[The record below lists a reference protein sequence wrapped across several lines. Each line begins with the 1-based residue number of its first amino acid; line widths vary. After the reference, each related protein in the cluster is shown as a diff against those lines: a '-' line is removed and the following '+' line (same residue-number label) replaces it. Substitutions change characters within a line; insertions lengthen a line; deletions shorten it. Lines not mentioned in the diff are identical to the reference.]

1 MNDDKLTVD
10 YELARKFALYA
21 IASEQPMTIGE
32 AFKDYKDALTI
43 TDVGQTGSVLYL
55 DRNYCVCD
63 STTIDRHESYNTTI
77 DKRET
82 FKNDENNEN
91 QLQEQRNSLRG
102 ERGKEQGG
110 LLCRIRKPRLASRH
124 LKYKEISPR
133 Y

>member
-1 MNDDKLTVD
+1 MNNDDLVID
-10 YELARKFALYA
+10 FDLARSFLVDA
-21 IASEQPMTIGE
+21 IASENIKVSD
-32 AFKDYKDALTI
+32 AYKDALTI
-43 TDVGQTGSVLYL
+43 TDVGKTDLGLYL
-55 DRNYCVCD
+55 DRNYSVCD

-77 DKRET
+77 DKCET
-82 FKNDENNEN
+82 FKNNEDNEN

-102 ERGKEQGG
+102 ERGKKQGG

>member
-1 MNDDKLTVD
+1 MNDDLLID
-10 YELARKFALYA
+10 YDLARKFALDA
-21 IASEQPMTIGE
+21 IASENIKVSD
-32 AFKDYKDALTI
+32 AYKDTLTI
-43 TDVGQTGSVLYL
+43 TDVGKADSVLYL
-55 DRNYCVCD
+55 DRNYSVCD

-82 FKNDENNEN
+82 YKNNENNEN
-91 QLQEQRNSLRG
+91 QLQEQRSPLRG

>member
-1 MNDDKLTVD
+1 MNDNDLLID
-10 YELARKFALYA
+10 YDVARSCALGS

-32 AFKDYKDALTI
+32 AFNAYKDALTI
-43 TDVGQTGSVLYL
+43 TDVGQTGSGLYL
-55 DRNYCVCD
+55 DRDYCVCD

-82 FKNDENNEN
+82 FKNNEDNEN
-91 QLQEQRNSLRG
+91 QLQEQRNPLRG